1 MKSES
6 ARGRQRLDMRLLPL
20 KPVEKLKTPP
30 QGWIRAIREALG
42 MTGVQLAR
50 RMSVSPPTLKKIEK
64 SEATGSI
71 QISTLRR
78 AAEALNCTVVYA
90 LVPNDSLVSA
100 VDQRAR
106 KIALRELGR
115 VAHSMKLE
123 AQGTD
128 EADLEDQIR
137 SYIRENLK
145 DRDLWNE
152 P

>member
-6 ARGRQRLDMRLLPL
+6 ARGRQRLDTRLLPL

-50 RMSVSPPTLKKIEK
+50 RMNVSPPTLKRIEK

-152 P
+152 S